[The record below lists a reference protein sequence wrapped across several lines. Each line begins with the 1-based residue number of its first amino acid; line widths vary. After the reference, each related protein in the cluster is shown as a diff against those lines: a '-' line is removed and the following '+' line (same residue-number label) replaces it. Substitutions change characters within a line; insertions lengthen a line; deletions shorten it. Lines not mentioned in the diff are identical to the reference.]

1 MSPDVF
7 DKNALAQYR
16 MERALETLRA
26 AQMLYEQG
34 ADPASIV
41 NRAYYAMFY
50 SALALL
56 ITIGKETSK
65 HSGAL
70 ALFDQHFIKRGILPK
85 EMSKFLHTAFDMR
98 LTGDYEDKAELTQQE
113 ALQVLESAIEFV
125 NSIKEKISSL

>member
-1 MSPDVF
+1 MSPEVF
-7 DKNALAQYR
+7 DKRTLAQYR

-26 AQMLYEQG
+26 AQMLFEQG

-65 HSGAL
+65 HGGAL
-70 ALFDQHFIKRGILPK
+70 ALFDQHFIKSGILPK

-113 ALQVLESAIEFV
+113 AFQVLEAAIKFV
-125 NSIKEKISSL
+125 NSINDKISTP